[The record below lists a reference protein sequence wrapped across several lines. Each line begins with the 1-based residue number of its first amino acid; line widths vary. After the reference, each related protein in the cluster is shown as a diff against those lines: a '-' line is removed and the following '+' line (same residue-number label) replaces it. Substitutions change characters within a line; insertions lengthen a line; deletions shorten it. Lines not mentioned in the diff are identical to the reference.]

1 MYSHN
6 NNNSSIIYTIKYYVL
21 TYNKYINI
29 YKICKIYEIYK
40 NFKEFQEIVRD

>member
-1 MYSHN
+1 MYSH

-21 TYNKYINI
+21 TYNRYINI
-29 YKICKIYEIYK
+29 YKIYEIYK